1 MQLHLLSVITEARR
15 ITNIPGSRQG
25 ARSIQSA
32 EMNVTGLAVLSG
44 EQHNYSIV
52 LGVERYTNIGKH
64 LHETV
69 VINRLLLCN
78 YHIHM
83 IIIVILL
90 PSFCNKYLVI
100 SVL

>member
-1 MQLHLLSVITEARR
+1 MECVSIKYVQLHLESVITEARR

-52 LGVERYTNIGKH
+52 LGTEICTNIGKL
-64 LHETV
+64 LHKTFV
-69 VINRLLLCN
+69 THWFLACN
-78 YHIHM
+78 YHINM
-83 IIIVILL
+83 IITV
-90 PSFCNKYLVI
+90 
-100 SVL
+100 